1 MTYHI
6 NNNVPVFVFAQ
17 GVQIMNPQE
26 LKSIL
31 SHGLLSFPVT
41 DFNAQGDFN
50 QAGYIKR
57 LEWLAPYGFAPN
69 WSLVVSPNPRC
80 RQESRIFSERVRA
93 KEWQRIWPDLVVNW
107 P

>member
-1 MTYHI
+1 MT
-6 NNNVPVFVFAQ
+6 
-17 GVQIMNPQE
+17 G
-26 LKSIL
+26 S
-31 SHGLLSFPVT
+31 SG
-41 DFNAQGDFN
+41 
-50 QAGYIKR
+50 
-57 LEWLAPYGFAPN
+57 WPYGFAPN